1 MKKEDDDGTMILDDS
16 AEREGVDSQDSVI
29 NHVYVNKVNINHP
42 LRSVDHF

>member
-16 AEREGVDSQDSVI
+16 ASREGVDSRISAI

-42 LRSVDHF
+42 LRSVDDF